1 MTPIAGGS
9 ALSLS
14 FGFSLLTVLTLLI
27 YTRNQDQR
35 LFLVGQ
41 RLALCVSFFIFLATF
56 ILSYQ
61 LIISNFDID
70 YVARYTSIETPTIYK
85 ISALNRRVYNYAYDE
100 LAPKE
105 FFLSI
110 SFGSEKVSL

>member
-85 ISALNRRVYNYAYDE
+85 ISALWAGQSGS
-100 LAPKE
+100 LL
-105 FFLSI
+105 FWLFILS
-110 SFGSEKVSL
+110 VQVA